1 MVVILVT
8 FSWHFFVAFVVV
20 VFLYFS
26 AKYGKDTGVGG
37 RVDENIDGDG
47 GCNVDGDCITLN
59 GDRCNQPN
67 NSEH

>member
-1 MVVILVT
+1 M
-8 FSWHFFVAFVVV
+8 
-20 VFLYFS
+20 YFS

-47 GCNVDGDCITLN
+47 GCNGDVDADGDCITLN
-59 GDRCNQPN
+59 GDRYNQPN

>member
-1 MVVILVT
+1 MA
-8 FSWHFFVAFVVV
+8 FFVVF
-20 VFLYFS
+20 FLYFS

-47 GCNVDGDCITLN
+47 GCNGDVDADGDCITLN
-59 GDRCNQPN
+59 GDVDADADRYNQPN